1 MVQRWLFALT
11 AVWLGVGAVA
21 LAQADRATVQLRDGS
36 KVVGRIDGIDPQ
48 GELAVRVSQDEQRRL
63 PLGSVALIDRVGG
76 ASGLPDTE
84 VREAIGSQHLLLL
97 TNGSSL
103 KGRLVAIR
111 GGEGSANENQ
121 PRTYV
126 FQSSDGREQSFGP
139 EQVARIYLGTY
150 PFAAITG
157 NPSTQ
162 STVGDLA
169 VGNSARGGI
178 RVPASAGWVNT
189 GIRVRRGEYV
199 SFDTSGE
206 VQLSEDR
213 NDRAQAAGANR
224 TAGRSP
230 LPTVNAGALIGRV
243 GNSAPFG
250 IGNQASV
257 PMPFDGVLFLAVNDD
272 ERSDNAGEFIVSVRR
287 GR

>member
-11 AVWLGVGAVA
+11 AVWLSIGVIAGA
-21 LAQADRATVQLRDGS
+21 QQDRATVQLRDGS
-36 KVVGRIDGIDPQ
+36 KIEGRIDGTDPE
-48 GELAVRVSQDEQRRL
+48 GELVVRVSQNDERRL

-76 ASGLPDTE
+76 ATGLPETE
-84 VREAIGSQHLLLL
+84 LREATGPQHLLLL

-103 KGRLVAIR
+103 KGQLVAIR

-126 FQSSDGREQSFGP
+126 FRSSDGREQTFGP
-139 EQVARIYLGTY
+139 DQVARVYFGTY

-157 NPSTQ
+157 TPSAAN
-162 STVGDLA
+162 DLA
-169 VGNSARGGI
+169 TGNYTPGAI

-189 GIRVRRGEYV
+189 GMRVRRGQIVE
-199 SFDTSGE
+199 FNTSGE
-206 VQLSEDR
+206 VQLSENR
-213 NDRAQAAGANR
+213 NDRAQSAGTTR
-224 TAGRSP
+224 TAPGSP

-250 IGNQASV
+250 IGNQTSV
-257 PMPFDGVLFLAVNDD
+257 PMPFDGVLYLAVNDD
-272 ERSDNAGEFIVSVRR
+272 ERSDNAGEFVVSIRR
-287 GR
+287 LR